1 MKMTVA
7 IPLPAPNYLQDEC
20 HHRQCDDLEGPSV
33 EDSLLLI
40 AFSFATILH
49 VHTHTHYLYPGDL
62 ELIVFTQIIVTL
74 SYLCKVV
81 PSGIK
86 LSSMLLTLQDC

>member
-49 VHTHTHYLYPGDL
+49 VHTHTRTTS
-62 ELIVFTQIIVTL
+62 TQVTL
-74 SYLCKVV
+74 N
-81 PSGIK
+81 
-86 LSSMLLTLQDC
+86 